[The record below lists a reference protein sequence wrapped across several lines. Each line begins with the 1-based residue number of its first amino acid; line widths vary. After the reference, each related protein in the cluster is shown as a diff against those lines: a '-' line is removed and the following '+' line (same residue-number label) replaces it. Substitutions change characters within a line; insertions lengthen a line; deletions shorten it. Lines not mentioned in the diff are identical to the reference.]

1 MARAL
6 CRAALCLALVHAAN
20 SFVPS
25 RTGRAFAPISARQS
39 EPEDEE
45 GELDML
51 TRFQRELNKFQYNR
65 DTPDEIKQFG
75 AWQEREAARAEN
87 STRPKYVAEE
97 ETAEETDDDDET
109 TAGSDGASVASSAL
123 SEDAREPP
131 PAETTQAAEPAKP
144 FQLIDTEAVA
154 DKLQFKNPFPRIFK
168 GPPPALQ
175 ELTQKYAEW
184 EEQASEKA
192 TPAESAAKEPEP
204 DA

>member
-1 MARAL
+1 M
-6 CRAALCLALVHAAN
+6 
-20 SFVPS
+20 
-25 RTGRAFAPISARQS
+25 SARRSAPEDAS
-39 EPEDEE
+39 EPEAEV
-45 GELDML
+45 DML
-51 TRFQRELNKFQYNR
+51 TRFQRELNKFQYNKEA
-65 DTPDEIKQFG
+65 PDEIKQFG

-123 SEDAREPP
+123 SEAAREPP

-184 EEQASEKA
+184 EEQASEKNAA
-192 TPAESAAKEPEP
+192 TESAAEEP
-204 DA
+204 DPDA

>member
-1 MARAL
+1 MAPAVGAKPRLGNPHTVGWCCA
-6 CRAALCLALVHAAN
+6 CVH
-20 SFVPS
+20 
-25 RTGRAFAPISARQS
+25 R
-39 EPEDEE
+39 
-45 GELDML
+45 
-51 TRFQRELNKFQYNR
+51 
-65 DTPDEIKQFG
+65 
-75 AWQEREAARAEN
+75 
-87 STRPKYVAEE
+87 
-97 ETAEETDDDDET
+97 
-109 TAGSDGASVASSAL
+109 ASVASSAL

-184 EEQASEKA
+184 EEQASEKNAA
-192 TPAESAAKEPEP
+192 TESDAEEPEP